1 MYQSEK
7 INRPL
12 RAGVWYRRPEFLEFL
27 LFGLLFVALT
37 ALACFFPMQGD
48 DWAWGSHIGL
58 ERLSNSF
65 RNYNGRYLGNLLILA
80 LSRSHFLNAVAFA
93 LILTLLIYLMQKAGT
108 GLFRSTC
115 LFIPL
120 LFFLMPSTMFRQV
133 FSWASGFVNYVP
145 SMVFVLLFLVII
157 RRSMQPNAPALTVWR
172 AAFILITG
180 FAGQLFVEHVTLYMV
195 AASLLMLLVCSLIKK
210 KLHVESLLYAISCIA
225 GAAFMFTN
233 GAYLNAIT
241 SPGYQE
247 IPSFS
252 LTGWLRDAFH
262 VFLDQISDLL
272 VWDNIVLNL
281 FIALLCLVLLMKTKE
296 TKASRRI
303 LRDLFASGFVFFISY
318 QVYLTTGLQLLGAY
332 QKYISA
338 IGVIVYFVLLAATAL
353 FFINNSEIKWSIIFF
368 CVSTLVITAPLFIV
382 KPIGPR
388 CFFAAYVFLV
398 LIFCEFWQYGRQAGM
413 LSLTGRRL
421 AVPVVCALAV
431 VLLFYFRIYSTVW
444 EVSQQR
450 LAYIDSQYQQGETL
464 IEIPQL
470 PYKDYLWTC
479 DPINELWT
487 YRYKAY
493 YQFPDEISFNLV
505 SYDQWLTDTGIQ
517 K

>member
-1 MYQSEK
+1 
-7 INRPL
+7 
-12 RAGVWYRRPEFLEFL
+12 
-27 LFGLLFVALT
+27 
-37 ALACFFPMQGD
+37 MQGD

-93 LILTLLIYLMQKAGT
+93 LVLTLLIYLMQKAGT

-157 RRSMQPNAPALTVWR
+157 RRSMQPDAPALTVWR
-172 AAFILITG
+172 AAFILVTG

-262 VFLDQISDLL
+262 VFIDQISDLL

-303 LRDLFASGFVFFISY
+303 LRDLFASGFVFFIAY

-332 QKYISA
+332 QKYISQRHRRNCLFCSVGSNRAVLYKQQRDQVVHHFLLRFHPSNHCASVYRQTDWTPLLLCSLCLSGPYFLRILA
-338 IGVIVYFVLLAATAL
+338 IWPGSRHAL
-353 FFINNSEIKWSIIFF
+353 SDRPS
-368 CVSTLVITAPLFIV
+368 AH
-382 KPIGPR
+382 R
-388 CFFAAYVFLV
+388 
-398 LIFCEFWQYGRQAGM
+398 
-413 LSLTGRRL
+413 TGRVRSGCRS
-421 AVPVVCALAV
+421 A
-431 VLLFYFRIYSTVW
+431 LLFQNLLNCMGGFPAAACLYR
-444 EVSQQR
+444 QP
-450 LAYIDSQYQQGETL
+450 
-464 IEIPQL
+464 IP
-470 PYKDYLWTC
+470 
-479 DPINELWT
+479 
-487 YRYKAY
+487 A
-493 YQFPDEISFNLV
+493 
-505 SYDQWLTDTGIQ
+505 G
-517 K
+517 

>member
-1 MYQSEK
+1 MCQSRK
-7 INRPL
+7 TNHPL

-27 LFGLLFVALT
+27 LFGLLFLVLN
-37 ALACFFPMQGD
+37 ALAYFFPMQGD

-58 ERLSNSF
+58 ERLTSSF
-65 RNYNGRYLGNLLILA
+65 QNYNGRYLGNLLILA
-80 LSRSHFLNAVAFA
+80 LSRSHLLNAATFA
-93 LILTLLIYLMQKAGT
+93 LVLTLLVYLMQKAGT

-120 LFFLMPSTMFRQV
+120 LFFLMPSAMFRQV
-133 FSWASGFVNYVP
+133 FSWASGFANYVP
-145 SMVFVLLFLVII
+145 SMVFVLLFLVIL
-157 RRSMQPNAPALTVWR
+157 RRSMQPDAPALTVWR
-172 AAFILITG
+172 ATFILVTG

-195 AASLLMLLVCSLIKK
+195 AASLFMLLACSLIKK
-210 KLHVESLLYAISCIA
+210 KLHVESLLYALSCIV
-225 GAAFMFTN
+225 GAVFMFTN
-233 GAYLNAIT
+233 GAYLKAIT

-262 VFLDQISDLL
+262 VFVDQISDLL

-281 FIALLCLVLLMKTKE
+281 SIMFLCLILLIKTKDA
-296 TKASRRI
+296 KASRRI
-303 LRDLFASGFVFFISY
+303 PRRLFASGFVFFIIY
-318 QVYLTTGLQLLGAY
+318 QIYLITDFRLFGKS

-338 IGVIVYFVLLAATAL
+338 IVAIAYFALLVATAL
-353 FFINNSEIKWSIIFF
+353 LFINNRRSKWSILFF
-368 CVSTLVITAPLFIV
+368 CLSSLAVTAPLFIV

-388 CFFAAYVFLV
+388 CFFSAYVFLI
-398 LIFCEFWQYGRQAGM
+398 LIFCELWQYGRKAGM
-413 LSLTGRRL
+413 LSLTGRQIV
-421 AVPVVCALAV
+421 VPATCALAA

-444 EVSQQR
+444 EISEQR

-464 IEIPQL
+464 IEIPKL
-470 PYKDYLWTC
+470 PYGDYLWTC

-493 YQFPDEISFNLV
+493 YQLPDDISFELV
-505 SYDQWLTDTGIQ
+505 PYEKWLMDTGVQ